1 MAIDEYP
8 GVNPDVQTQHTPE
21 PIGRREFLT
30 GVALFGILGGLVTVL
45 GNRFTDPNY
54 PYRPPTLE
62 GVELPKNLEWDN
74 TDIRMAAL
82 QHYTN
87 DQQLTYVPG
96 KLIIKPDDMVYVAP
110 DDGTAA
116 QEWVSSDLNGQ
127 KSKVENP
134 ILIDD
139 DNGDNWFL
147 VDGPF
152 GAAYMPVYKVA
163 YTKDGM
169 EIASDDRYNEAA
181 ADSYRMEVVASP
193 VIQNSNRAEVID
205 GTSIVKFDI
214 SGFTLDVI
222 GTSGKKEL
230 EKRVQ
235 AAHFIDLSR
244 LVEPPQADAKKAAV
258 GTLS

>member
-1 MAIDEYP
+1 MAIHEVDP
-8 GVNPDVQTQHTPE
+8 GIQPPEQPVHTPK
-21 PIGRREFLT
+21 PFTRRE
-30 GVALFGILGGLVTVL
+30 LFAGAVLLGTFGGLVTVL

-62 GVELPKNLEWDN
+62 GVELPKNLDWDN

-96 KLIIKPDDMVYVAP
+96 RLIIKPDDMIYVAP

-127 KSKVENP
+127 KSTVENP
-134 ILIDD
+134 ILIEDD
-139 DNGDNWFL
+139 SSDHWFL

-152 GAAYMPVYKVA
+152 GAAYIPVYRVA

-169 EIASDDRYNEAA
+169 KIVSDDKYNDAGP
-181 ADSYRMEVVASP
+181 DSYKMEVLAAP
-193 VIQNSNRAEVID
+193 VMQNSNWAEVPD
-205 GTSIVKFDI
+205 GTDMVRFEI
-214 SGFTLDVI
+214 SGYTLDVI
-222 GTSGKKEL
+222 GTANKRQL
-230 EKRVQ
+230 EERVQ
-235 AAHFIDLSR
+235 AAHFIRLSN
-244 LVEPPQADAKKAAV
+244 LVEPPHPAKKALA
-258 GTLS
+258 GTPA